1 MIRATLGL
9 LLTLACAGCA
19 PQTDTAQNCP
29 ASGQDPGSGGSP
41 DCTNQNYGSTS
52 FHLGGTAQ
60 FGVGSAVR

>member
-19 PQTDTAQNCP
+19 PQTDTAQDCP
-29 ASGQDPGSGGSP
+29 ASGQDPGSRGSP
-41 DCTNQNYGSTS
+41 DCTSQNDGSTS

-60 FGVGSAVR
+60 FGGGGPVR